1 MIVPERSSGGVAVL
15 GLHGNIKLDEDKCF
29 DDEAPVIR
37 SFSASV

>member
-1 MIVPERSSGGVAVL
+1 MIVPDRSSGGVTVL
-15 GLHGNIKLDEDKCF
+15 GLQGNIKLDEDEWF